1 MRLHRQ
7 LEDAVAGIRAL
18 VVDDSTTV
26 RRLMDLTLRP
36 MGVEVEFADRGEDAL
51 VLARQ
56 RGYDIVFLD
65 VMLPGIDGY
74 RVCKTLKNDKA
85 TRHMPVIM
93 LTSKDSAFDKVRG
106 IMAGTDV
113 YLTKPLERAALLAAM
128 HKCLPRI
135 QATVLQAH
143 GAA

>member
-1 MRLHRQ
+1 MTNISTQH
-7 LEDAVAGIRAL
+7 EPVFTGVRAL

-36 MGVEVEFADRGEDAL
+36 MGIEVEFADRGEDAL
-51 VLARQ
+51 VLARR

-74 RVCKTLKNDKA
+74 RVCKVIKGEKA
-85 TRHMPVIM
+85 TKHTPVIM

-113 YLTKPLERAALLAAM
+113 YLTKPLDRAALLAAIAR
-128 HKCLPRI
+128 CLPRTTPLARAYG
-135 QATVLQAH
+135 AT
-143 GAA
+143 